1 VGGLQPVRMAE
12 FERVNNIQTLLA
24 DCSTH
29 CKGVVQ
35 LKVAGNAENLTI
47 TLASMNEAESLADL
61 IDGYCRLHNPSG
73 PSLWTRK
80 GMHFLPLFVFSTFM
94 VSVKK

>member
-1 VGGLQPVRMAE
+1 MAE